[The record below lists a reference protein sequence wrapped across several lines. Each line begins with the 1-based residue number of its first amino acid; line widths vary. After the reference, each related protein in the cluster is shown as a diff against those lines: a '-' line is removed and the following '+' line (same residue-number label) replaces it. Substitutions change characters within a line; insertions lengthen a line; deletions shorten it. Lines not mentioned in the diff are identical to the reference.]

1 MLGRHRPMY
10 FETKRSES
18 RSESRSSSSLQLYN
32 SPPMHAPAALCLI
45 QYHRSQ
51 RYAMLPRGHMRYSLR
66 RLAVDE
72 PGALVMADRPFQP
85 GRTWR
90 TGERPGSTVTRPHPV
105 LVLLGDSESTTHG
118 PWRWPSHFVLLC
130 RARTPEWQPH
140 APTHPRL
147 PVQRDTRLLQSRSAV
162 RTGWA
167 LSRRSIPGSRNTRCC
182 FGLVQLR
189 PTMPECPPRSLYPI

>member
-45 QYHRSQ
+45 QCRRLQ
-51 RYAMLPRGHMRYSLR
+51 RYAMPPRGHMRYSPR

-72 PGALVMADRPFQP
+72 PGALVMADQPYQP

-105 LVLLGDSESTTHG
+105 SLGS
-118 PWRWPSHFVLLC
+118 
-130 RARTPEWQPH
+130 
-140 APTHPRL
+140 PR
-147 PVQRDTRLLQSRSAV
+147 RL
-162 RTGWA
+162 GEH
-167 LSRRSIPGSRNTRCC
+167 NTRALALTIS
-182 FGLVQLR
+182 FRATLSGPDARMAATHSHTPTSTYAARHPPPPVKTSSKDRVGSVPSVHSRLSQHSLLFR
-189 PTMPECPPRSLYPI
+189 PRPAEADNA